1 MVSLPHRERQ
11 PTMTARER
19 DDEEDRFT
27 ASLAGLAMVLLLS
40 LVSLF
45 VIEKLAA
52 LSKLEDCLLQGR
64 KNCER
69 IELSP
74 VRNDGWPSPAGGRR
88 TSRAWSGQVS
98 DVMR

>member
-1 MVSLPHRERQ
+1 M
-11 PTMTARER
+11 MNARER

-27 ASLAGLAMVLLLS
+27 ASLAGLAMALLLS
-40 LVSLF
+40 LIALVL
-45 VIEKLAA
+45 IDRLAT

-74 VRNDGWPSPAGGRR
+74 VRGELRGARR
-88 TSRAWSGQVS
+88 ISAAWSGQLS
-98 DVMR
+98 EMLR